1 MLVSLRAACGSS
13 QISHAVLSAVIF
25 VTSLIIVIILL
36 RFFIWLRN
44 WQDKTYGANIWG
56 YGATGKSWSI
66 DTVIVISHLYAV
78 FILAAHAIFTVT
90 MVNAMRSFAV
100 STLRALES
108 VYFVLLQ

>member
-1 MLVSLRAACGSS
+1 M
-13 QISHAVLSAVIF
+13 
-25 VTSLIIVIILL
+25 IIVIILL
-36 RFFIWLRN
+36 RFFIWSRN

-90 MVNAMRSFAV
+90 MVNAMRSFAA